1 MGYLMVLVGML
12 GVPVCLVML
21 LIKLIR
27 KKPKKRV
34 GIALLICIVLFF
46 VGCIIAP
53 SSKDDDD
60 NEDRTATS
68 DRDTEESNK
77 EDTDKKDDDV
87 EAEPTEPTVVSDFD
101 TTGYMMI
108 DDDVLYEYREYI
120 GGENIVTVITVEDV
134 GTSYINANTEN
145 NDSFFFSIN
154 CSFENRDDILGV
166 QEGQVL
172 TVAGIGKDDSKRTA
186 SLEQCKIIGLGEIA
200 DDLQAGAEEQRAVC
214 EELKQQHEQAEADAL
229 AAERDAYISEC
240 ETVDYSD
247 VERNPDNY
255 DGKKVKFSGEVVQ
268 VSEGLFNSVT
278 LRVSDGGD
286 VWYVNYYREEGESRI
301 LEGDYITCYGECD
314 GVTSYTN
321 VMGAQVTIPSMDM
334 EYYD

>member
-1 MGYLMVLVGML
+1 MGYLMAAVGML
-12 GVPVCLVML
+12 GIPVCLVML

-108 DDDVLYEYREYI
+108 DDDVLWEYGKYMS
-120 GGENIVTVITVEDV
+120 GQQVVTVITIEDV
-134 GTSYINANTEN
+134 STDILKARTEG
-145 NDSFFFSIN
+145 NDGWFFSIN
-154 CSFENRDDILGV
+154 CEFDSKEKVAGLE
-166 QEGQVL
+166 EGQTV
-172 TVAGIGKDDSKRTA
+172 TVAGTVTEGVTDTTV
-186 SLEQCKIIGLGEIA
+186 LENCTLIGLGEIA

-321 VMGAQVTIPSMDM
+321 VMGSQVTIPSMDM